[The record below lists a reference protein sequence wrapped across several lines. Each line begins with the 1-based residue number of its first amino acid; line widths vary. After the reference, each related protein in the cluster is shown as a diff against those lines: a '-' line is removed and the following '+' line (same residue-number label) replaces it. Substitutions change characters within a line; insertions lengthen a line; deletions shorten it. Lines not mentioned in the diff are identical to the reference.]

1 MATKI
6 ADLRMQIVDKATGE
20 IFFDETSESA
30 EPAAFMFFGGIY
42 AREMGYSDD
51 EVFIIVDMPRFLDFD
66 GPDDLPF

>member
-42 AREMGYSDD
+42 AREMGYDD
-51 EVFIIVDMPRFLDFD
+51 GDFFILVTMPRFIDFD
-66 GPDDLPF
+66 FPGDLPF